1 MAIDI
6 SEFKA
11 RNAEAQ
17 RINSEIQRMAGAIE
31 ENKKQFRQLCEAYE
45 KTYGEHVDEQNL
57 AEVLARVSTDV
68 EKQAIMQA
76 ELIEKAKQGIVI
88 HKDEASAQT
97 GVSSGVGIQPSAQV
111 GAQAST
117 QPTNSDPTQGTIPV
131 QASSQGT
138 IPVQPSAQA
147 STQPSAQPISSAAQ
161 QPFVAPVQP
170 APVPMSASTLSQAAL
185 QQSNNGVT
193 HKMPSEAP
201 ANPTPIQPTVG
212 IAGWNNNAGAGLDF
226 NKILGGNFGGV

>member
-97 GVSSGVGIQPSAQV
+97 GVSSGVGVQPSAQV
-111 GAQAST
+111 GAQ
-117 QPTNSDPTQGTIPV
+117 PTNSAPTQGTIPV
-131 QASSQGT
+131 QASSQGN

-147 STQPSAQPISSAAQ
+147 STQPISSAAQ